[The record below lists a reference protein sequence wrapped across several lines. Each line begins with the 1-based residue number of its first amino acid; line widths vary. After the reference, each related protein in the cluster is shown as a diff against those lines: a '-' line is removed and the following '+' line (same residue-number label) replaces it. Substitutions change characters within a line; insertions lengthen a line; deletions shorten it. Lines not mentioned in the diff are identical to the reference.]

1 MAIFDQ
7 IRQGF
12 KRLLSGIDAMED
24 QARAEDPH
32 RDARQMQQ
40 SGQGAV
46 EVNGGVDDLMELELD
61 PPIDDLEIEEIS
73 IDQDDALLE
82 LEDDR
87 PTVLESVLGPGR
99 DRWDLSP
106 EDTDE
111 VTELAIPADSL
122 ARLAELSHV
131 PQSPHDAAHADD
143 EHSDVTELLG
153 GLRDEVTE
161 VTILK
166 ATPMPPPNTA
176 KRAPLHLSEIR
187 QEDLAV
193 SEMEIMRTEA
203 GALWTAA
210 EPTLGLDEDLNEEVS
225 EDFGLGSFSWN
236 EDESAAPEPAR
247 FPNSLELPDEQV
259 IEQLRIS
266 HYPRLTQASDR
277 ALHALAKI
285 DQRLLNEVQDLGSA
299 VGELLL
305 SRESEWEAACM
316 WSCLQLDPT
325 LRALWAGSEL
335 EEAETW
341 RRMAW
346 AAWPYLPDLL
356 LAGGG
361 EDPFGIQG
369 LMARTR
375 RLLDERRTLVE
386 SDPAL
391 GAALESLP
399 VSDSGLF
406 AMEGFEWSA

>member
-32 RDARQMQQ
+32 RDARQMQRR
-40 SGQGAV
+40 GEGAV
-46 EVNGGVDDLMELELD
+46 EVSGGVEDLMELELD
-61 PPIDDLEIEEIS
+61 PPLDDLELEEIS
-73 IDQDDALLE
+73 IDQEDALLE

-87 PTVLESVLGPGR
+87 PTTLESVLGPGAK
-99 DRWDLSP
+99 RWDLSP

-122 ARLAELSHV
+122 ARLAELSDAG
-131 PQSPHDAAHADD
+131 QSREAAALADD

-153 GLRDEVTE
+153 GVRDEVTE
-161 VTILK
+161 VTLLK
-166 ATPMPPPNTA
+166 ATPMPAPRTQE
-176 KRAPLHLSEIR
+176 RAPMAFSEIR

-203 GALWTAA
+203 GDLWTAA

-225 EDFGLGSFSWN
+225 EDFGLGNFSWN
-236 EDESAAPEPAR
+236 EDEATTSEPAR
-247 FPNSLELPDEQV
+247 FPNSLALPDEQV
-259 IEQLRIS
+259 IEQLRIT

-285 DQRLLNEVQDLGSA
+285 DQRMLVEVQELGSA

-305 SRESEWEAACM
+305 SRETEWEAACM

-325 LRALWAGSEL
+325 LRVLWAGSEL

-346 AAWPYLPDLL
+346 AAWPYLPDLI

-361 EDPFGIQG
+361 EDPFGIHAHMQQ
-369 LMARTR
+369 TR
-375 RLLDERRTLVE
+375 ALLDERRELVE

-391 GAALESLP
+391 GEALQSLP